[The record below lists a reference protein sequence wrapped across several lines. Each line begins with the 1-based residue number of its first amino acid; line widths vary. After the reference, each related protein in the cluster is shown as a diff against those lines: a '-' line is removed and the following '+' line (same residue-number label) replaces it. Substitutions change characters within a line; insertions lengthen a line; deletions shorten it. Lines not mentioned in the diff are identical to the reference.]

1 MIIPSTRPVFQ
12 SFGDPI
18 FWVYEPALVTST
30 LAVSPAVLNTSTVTV
45 VTWTGSGTT
54 WLGTPPTF
62 TPSGVSG
69 VSCGAVTVVSDTSAY
84 ANVTTG
90 TNTGTVTWQDSSTLA
105 TATQL
110 VQFAGMPRAYIVHI
124 PFAYYQPDFV

>member
-1 MIIPSTRPVFQ
+1 VIIRTSNPTPQ
-12 SFGDPI
+12 TFGDPLPWI
-18 FWVYEPALVTST
+18 YNPALVTTT
-30 LAVSPAVLNTSTVTV
+30 LSVSPPVLNTSTVTV
-45 VTWTGSGTT
+45 VTWTGSGTS

-69 VSCGAVTVVSDTSAY
+69 VSCGAVTVDSDTQAH

-90 TNTGTVTWQDSSTLA
+90 TSTGTITWTDSTTSQ

-110 VQFAGMPRAYIVHI
+110 VQFAGMTNVRVVPI
-124 PFAYYQPDFV
+124 PLQYYHPDFV